1 MASQGSKPD
10 AKPDRPPAQPSRPCA
25 ETRPRRRRWAAAGAA
40 AVLSCLLATGWAWA
54 GPPFFTDD
62 PEPVPYRHGE
72 FYAATQGVKD
82 RDGNSGTAPH
92 FEVNYGAARELQLHL
107 IAPLAWDRPAGGS
120 TQYGLGDLELGAKYR
135 FIHEGEQMPQVG
147 VFPLLILPTGDED
160 RGLGDG
166 ETKLFLPVWLQKS
179 RGPWTSYG
187 GGGYWI
193 NPGEGNQNYWFAGLV
208 LQRDITAWLT
218 LGGELFYTTADTVEG
233 GDATGYN
240 LGALINL
247 SEEHHLLLSA
257 GGDLRGDTD
266 LTFYLAYQLTFGPAR
281 PKP

>member
-1 MASQGSKPD
+1 M
-10 AKPDRPPAQPSRPCA
+10 
-25 ETRPRRRRWAAAGAA
+25 
-40 AVLSCLLATGWAWA
+40 
-54 GPPFFTDD
+54 
-62 PEPVPYRHGE
+62 PYRHGE

-135 FIHEGEQMPQVG
+135 FIHESEQMPQVG

-257 GGDLRGDTD
+257 GSDLRGDTD